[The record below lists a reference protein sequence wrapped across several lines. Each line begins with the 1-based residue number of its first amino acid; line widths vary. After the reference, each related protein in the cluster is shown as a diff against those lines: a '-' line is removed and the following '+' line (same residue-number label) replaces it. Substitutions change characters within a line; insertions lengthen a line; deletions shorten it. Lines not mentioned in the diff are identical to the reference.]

1 MDVLAL
7 LVIFGFVVLLVLG
20 VWLFTKLLPFIA
32 LLLALFNDFLD
43 FMGIGCT
50 PIVGD
55 LIDITTGALLMIAYG
70 VPGAIALLELI
81 PGIDILPIMII
92 TGIVCIWYKY
102 RR

>member
-1 MDVLAL
+1 M
-7 LVIFGFVVLLVLG
+7 LVIFGFFIVLLVLG
-20 VWLFTKLLPFIA
+20 VWLFAKLLPFIA

-43 FMGIGCT
+43 FMGIGCV

-55 LIDITTGALLMIAYG
+55 LIDIITSAFLMIAYG

-81 PGIDILPIMII
+81 PGIDILPIMIV
-92 TGIVCIWYKY
+92 TGVTCVWYKY